1 MGDYYPQRKIK
12 KVVLFTIA
20 NMVFQLLSTI
30 PDYCSSNGCLV
41 GQIQMAAATPGRKT
55 QLSELP
61 MRRTPGIPAQVR
73 QRHPRANVLQQSRR
87 ATWRGDFGRSDWA
100 RGIPVPDADAGRAR
114 VVRSSRATAPASRP
128 TTCRAGAPSSNWT
141 PHASRPTPARCT
153 EDLWR

>member
-1 MGDYYPQRKIK
+1 MGDYYYPPTSLGKEKNK

-87 ATWRGDFGRSDWA
+87 NVA
-100 RGIPVPDADAGRAR
+100 RGLRPQRLGAR
-114 VVRSSRATAPASRP
+114 HSGT
-128 TTCRAGAPSSNWT
+128 
-141 PHASRPTPARCT
+141 RC
-153 EDLWR
+153 